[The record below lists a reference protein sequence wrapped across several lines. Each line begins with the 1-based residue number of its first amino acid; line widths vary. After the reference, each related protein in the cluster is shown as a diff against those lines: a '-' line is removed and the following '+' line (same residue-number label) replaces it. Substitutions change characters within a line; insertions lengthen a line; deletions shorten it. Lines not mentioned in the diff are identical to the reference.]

1 MEAKLDNKVEVELKY
16 KPKKKNNELIYIIL
30 TILSIAFLAPIF
42 IVLYNSCKGKLYI
55 SRAPF
60 ALPNKVTF
68 SGLQNYIGGIEKTGF
83 LAAFG
88 YSVFITVC
96 STAVIVLFT
105 SMTAW
110 YITRIKSK
118 FTSALYYLFVLSM
131 IVPFQM
137 VMFPMSKV
145 ANILSLDNPIGIIV
159 IYLGFGSGLSV
170 FMFSGFVKSIP
181 IDIEEAAMIDGC
193 TPVKTFFLIVLP
205 LLKPIAITVSILNV
219 MWIWND
225 YLLPYLLLGT
235 NYKTIP
241 IAVQYLRGGYG
252 AVDMGAMMAVLVLA
266 IIPIIIFYLTCQKH
280 IIEGVAAGAVKG

>member
-42 IVLYNSCKGKLYI
+42 IVLYNSFKGKLYI

-68 SGLQNYIGGIEKTGF
+68 SGLQNYIGGVEKTGF

-159 IYLGFGSGLSV
+159 IS
-170 FMFSGFVKSIP
+170 
-181 IDIEEAAMIDGC
+181 
-193 TPVKTFFLIVLP
+193 
-205 LLKPIAITVSILNV
+205 
-219 MWIWND
+219 WIWFW
-225 YLLPYLLLGT
+225 
-235 NYKTIP
+235 I
-241 IAVQYLRGGYG
+241 VC
-252 AVDMGAMMAVLVLA
+252 
-266 IIPIIIFYLTCQKH
+266 FY
-280 IIEGVAAGAVKG
+280 V